1 MATAAPRVLVP
12 LANGCEELEAVTVVD
27 LLRRAQIEVVT
38 AGLSEGPIRASRG
51 VVLLPDTTL
60 GQVHTENFDAIVL
73 PGGQP
78 GANNLEAD
86 ARVLALLKRL
96 AEAGKYVAAI
106 CAAPKVLAAG
116 GVLNGRRA
124 TCFRGAIDAQ
134 AYPQIRLEKS
144 PVVVDGNVITS
155 RGPGTAMDFALEL
168 IRLLCGAA
176 RRDAVEEN
184 LLRPQAESLR
194 ALGDWG

>member
-1 MATAAPRVLVP
+1 MAADAPRVLVP
-12 LANGCEELEAVTVVD
+12 LANGCEELEAVTVID

-38 AGLSEGPIRASRG
+38 AGLSEGPVRASRG

-60 GQVHTENFDAIVL
+60 EQAQAQDFDALVL

-86 ARVLALLKRL
+86 VRVLALIQRL
-96 AEAGKYVAAI
+96 AGAGKLVAAI
-106 CAAPKVLAAG
+106 CAAPKVLAAA

-124 TCFRGAIDAQ
+124 TCFRGAIDPKL
-134 AYPQIRLEKS
+134 YPQVRLEQS
-144 PVVVDGNVITS
+144 PVVVDGNLVTS

-168 IRLLCGAA
+168 IRLLCGTA
-176 RRDAVEEN
+176 RRDGVEEN

>member
-1 MATAAPRVLVP
+1 MAAAGVRVLVP
-12 LANGCEELEAVTVVD
+12 LAPGCEELEAVTVID

-38 AGLSEGPIRASRG
+38 AGLSDGPVTASRG
-51 VVLLPDTTL
+51 VVLIPDTTL
-60 GQVHTENFDAIVL
+60 AQAHTENFDAIVL

-86 ARVLALLKRL
+86 VRILALVQRM
-96 AEAGKYVAAI
+96 AGAGKYVAAI
-106 CAAPKVLAAG
+106 CAAPKVLAAA

-124 TCFRGAIDAQ
+124 TCFRDAIDAKT
-134 AYPQIRLEKS
+134 YPQVRLEGA
-144 PVVVDGNVITS
+144 PVVVDGNIVTS

-168 IRLLCGAA
+168 IRLLCDRT
-176 RRDAVEEN
+176 RRDKVEAN
-184 LLRPQAESLR
+184 LLRPQADSLR